1 MTDDTTPQQELMDH
15 IEAIIEDNLG
25 LIDYD
30 YKEDVIRQLHLA
42 VLIHFPF
49 ND

>member
-1 MTDDTTPQQELMDH
+1 MTTPQQELMDH

-25 LIDYD
+25 LIDY
-30 YKEDVIRQLHLA
+30 KEDVIRQLHLA

-49 ND
+49 DD